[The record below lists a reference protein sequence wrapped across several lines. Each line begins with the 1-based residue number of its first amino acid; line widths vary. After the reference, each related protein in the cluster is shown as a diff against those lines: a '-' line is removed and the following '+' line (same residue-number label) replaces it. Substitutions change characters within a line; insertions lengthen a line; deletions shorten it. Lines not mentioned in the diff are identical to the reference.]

1 MCLLTVHLFE
11 LHTEGD
17 VPEPGED
24 PVVPL
29 VPSGEGERV
38 PLVQVEVEGP
48 GAKRGDPPVGLE
60 VAGPVLGGLNP
71 LTVDMNESLEPQA
84 PALQYYK
91 GGCTETLL

>member
-29 VPSGEGERV
+29 VPSGEGEGV
-38 PLVQVEVEGP
+38 PLVQVEVQGP
-48 GAKRGDPPVGLE
+48 GTQGGDPPVGLE
-60 VAGPVLGGLNP
+60 VAGPVLGGLDP
-71 LTVDMNESLEPQA
+71 LAVDMNESLE
-84 PALQYYK
+84 
-91 GGCTETLL
+91 